1 MSAPLF
7 QTDLIFYQ
15 RLLAS
20 MGYYTDT
27 IDGDWGPNTEA
38 ADQAFEAASLALRQ
52 QFGELDSRTEGNI
65 VTLHIKAQKLA
76 RQFIADLKAAGF
88 GRTVRIL
95 SGTRTYEEQNRLFA
109 KGRFGNP
116 GPVVTKARGGF
127 SNHNFG
133 IAWDIGIFENGVYY
147 TGATAAQNTWYK
159 KAAATASMTGLD
171 WGGNWSGFTD
181 LPHYEAKT
189 GMTITQ
195 KRTLFESGALA
206 L

>member
-7 QTDLIFYQ
+7 QTDLVFYQ

-52 QFGELDSRTEGNI
+52 QFGELDSRSEGNI
-65 VTLHIKAQKLA
+65 VSLHIKAQQLA
-76 RQFIADLKAAGF
+76 RQFMADLAAANF

-95 SGTRTYEEQNRLFA
+95 SGTRTYEEQNRLYA
-109 KGRFGNP
+109 KGRSEP
-116 GPVVTKARGGF
+116 GPIVTNAQGGS

-133 IAWDIGIFENGVYY
+133 IAWDIGIFDGGVYY
-147 TGATAAQNTWYK
+147 TGANAAQNTWYSN
-159 KAAATASMTGLD
+159 AAATASMVGLD

-181 LPHYEAKT
+181 LPHYEVTT
-189 GMTITQ
+189 GMSITQ
-195 KRTLFESGALA
+195 KRDLFESGNLA